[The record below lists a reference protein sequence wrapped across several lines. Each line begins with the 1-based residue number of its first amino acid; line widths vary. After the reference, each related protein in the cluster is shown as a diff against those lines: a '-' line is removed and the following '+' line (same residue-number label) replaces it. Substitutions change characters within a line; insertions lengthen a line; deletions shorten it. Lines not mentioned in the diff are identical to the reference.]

1 MVAGMGDVA
10 AIAIALAAFGL
21 FAVAL
26 WAIAKL

>member
-1 MVAGMGDVA
+1 VGDVA

-26 WAIAKL
+26 WAIAKI